1 MQNFFGFDREKY
13 VIKKE
18 VKRAANG
25 IGAAYSSVLAISFF
39 LHLVVILITALFSG
53 FLNMMVIA
61 EDSVFSLVMQIV
73 TSIIVFTVPYIV
85 VAKILKYNISNLV
98 ELRKPKKET
107 FLPLLCVGFGVCALS
122 EIFTNI
128 FASTLSSVGIN
139 PDMPHME
146 SGDSIEGKVLYFLAI
161 AVVAP
166 LAEEFALRG
175 IVLSMLKKF
184 GEGFAIVMSALI
196 FGFMHGNLIQIPF
209 AFIAGLALGFVAVKC
224 GSLWGAVLLHA
235 IVNTVSILTQFISD
249 AFSMEI
255 ANVAYSVYLIVA
267 LIVGVFGLLFL
278 TRKGETLS
286 LEKSELNVTTAEKT
300 KYFFSSAF
308 IIISL
313 IITAIEIIA
322 VQVLY

>member
-85 VAKILKYNISNLV
+85 VAKILKYNISNLI
-98 ELRKPKKET
+98 EFRKPKKET

-184 GEGFAIVMSALI
+184 GEGFAIVMSALM

-255 ANVAYSVYLIVA
+255 ANVAYSVYLIAA
-267 LIVGVFGLLFL
+267 LIIGVFGLLFL
-278 TRKGETLS
+278 IRKGETLS

-300 KYFFSSAF
+300 KCFFSSAF

>member
-85 VAKILKYNISNLV
+85 VAKILKYNISNLI
-98 ELRKPKKET
+98 EFRKPKKET

-184 GEGFAIVMSALI
+184 GEGFAIVMSALM

-209 AFIAGLALGFVAVKC
+209 AFAAGIGLGFVAVKC

-255 ANVAYSVYLIVA
+255 ANVAYSVYLIAA
-267 LIVGVFGLLFL
+267 LIIGVFGLLFL

-286 LEKSELNVTTAEKT
+286 LEKSELNVTAAEKT

>member
-1 MQNFFGFDREKY
+1 MQNFFGFEREKY

-85 VAKILKYNISNLV
+85 VAKILKYNISNLI
-98 ELRKPKKET
+98 EFRKPKKET

-184 GEGFAIVMSALI
+184 GEGFAIVMSALM
-196 FGFMHGNLIQIPF
+196 FGFMHGNLI
-209 AFIAGLALGFVAVKC
+209 
-224 GSLWGAVLLHA
+224 
-235 IVNTVSILTQFISD
+235 QFISD

-255 ANVAYSVYLIVA
+255 ANVAYSVYLIAA
-267 LIVGVFGLLFL
+267 LIIGVFGLLFL
-278 TRKGETLS
+278 IRKGETLS

>member
-13 VIKKE
+13 FIKKE
-18 VKRAANG
+18 VIRAANG
-25 IGAAYSSVLAISFF
+25 IGAAYSSMLAISFF
-39 LHLVVILITALFSG
+39 LQLIIILLTALFSG

-85 VAKILKYNISNLV
+85 VAKILKYNISNLI
-98 ELRKPKKET
+98 EFRKPKKET

-196 FGFMHGNLIQIPF
+196 FGFMHGNLIQMPF
-209 AFIAGLALGFVAVKC
+209 AFAAGLGLGFVAVKC

-278 TRKGETLS
+278 IRKGETLS

-300 KYFFSSAF
+300 KCFFSSAF